1 MPALPA
7 WICDF
12 IVGGVI
18 GIMSDISIGNYTG
31 ALYDVYNSDNTSSG
45 SKLQKTLTDKEM
57 KEATEEELMD
67 ACKEFEAYF
76 TEQVFKAMEKTVSV
90 WSEGNEDS
98 SSKYKDYATETLM
111 QEYASQAASQNGGL
125 GLAQMLYEQMK
136 VNYNL

>member
-1 MPALPA
+1 
-7 WICDF
+7 
-12 IVGGVI
+12 
-18 GIMSDISIGNYTG
+18 MSDISVGNYTG
-31 ALYDVYNSDNTSSG
+31 ALYDVYDSSNASSG

-57 KEATEEELMD
+57 KEATEDELME

-76 TEQVFKAMEKTVSV
+76 TEQVFKAMEKTVTV

-111 QEYASQAASQNGGL
+111 QEYATKAASQNGGL